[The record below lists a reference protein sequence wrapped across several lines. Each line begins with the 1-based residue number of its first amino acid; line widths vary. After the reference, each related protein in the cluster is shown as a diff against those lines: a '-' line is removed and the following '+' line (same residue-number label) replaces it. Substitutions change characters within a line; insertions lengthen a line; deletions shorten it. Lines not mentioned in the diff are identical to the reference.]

1 VKAGEIEA
9 LVWDEI
15 KKALSSREAIIAAL
29 QWRQEALSQESI
41 GSKLEEAGREVER
54 LKKQERNLI
63 YLYRVGE
70 YDEELLAVE
79 TKRLKEAQ
87 TKAVLRYEELQDQ
100 RVKISQLAERMES
113 IETYCDW
120 ASRNLER
127 LDFDQKRLV
136 LEALDIQV
144 TVDDNKVMIRGFLP
158 LVTPAFSPE
167 SPLSWW

>member
-1 VKAGEIEA
+1 V
-9 LVWDEI
+9 
-15 KKALSSREAIIAAL
+15 KKALSSPETIKAVLQSRHQAVNPQTLENELQAARREIN
-29 QWRQEALSQESI
+29 RP
-41 GSKLEEAGREVER
+41 
-54 LKKQERNLI
+54 KKQERNLI

-70 YDEELLAVE
+70 YDEELLGVE

-87 TKAVLRYEELQDQ
+87 RKAVMRYEELQDQ
-100 RVKISQLAERMES
+100 QLKISQLTERMES

-158 LVTPAFSPE
+158 VVTPAFSPE
-167 SPLSWW
+167 SPLSSIGKGSGVWYSRG